1 MLEIKDLAKT
11 YGRKI
16 ALEIPEIHIEANEII
31 GLVGNNGAGKTT
43 LMSLI
48 LDLIEARKGTVLSK
62 GEPVAKS
69 EHWKSYTSSF
79 MGESFLIPF
88 LKVEE
93 YLQFIQNL
101 HGISN
106 QDYKAFKTRMAS
118 FFSEGFNSNTLIRD
132 LSLGNKNKVGIM
144 GALLPKSE
152 LVLLDEPFANLDPSS
167 QFQLKKLI
175 QEHKAMHQSCI
186 IVSSHDLG
194 HVTELSDRILL
205 IESGE
210 IIKDSREKGQFKSE
224 LEQYFVEK

>member
-1 MLEIKDLAKT
+1 MLEIKDLAKS

-16 ALEIPEIHIEANEII
+16 ALEIPELNIESNEIV

-48 LDLIEARKGTVLSK
+48 LDLIEAKRGAVYSK
-62 GEPVAKS
+62 GEAVAKS

-79 MGESFLIPF
+79 MGDSFLIPF
-88 LKVEE
+88 LRVEE
-93 YLQFIQNL
+93 YLQFIQGL

-106 QDYKAFKTRMAS
+106 QDYEAFKTRMTS

-152 LVLLDEPFANLDPSS
+152 LILLDEPFANLDPSS

-175 QEHKAMHQSCI
+175 QEQKSMYNCTI

-194 HVTELSDRILL
+194 HVIELSDRILL
-205 IESGE
+205 IESGK
-210 IIKDSREKGQFKSE
+210 IIKDSREKSRFKAE
-224 LEQYFVEK
+224 LDAYFVG